1 LDGKAV
7 SDSDPASAGGWPQV
21 KKRSIALAL
30 CCSLVAS
37 PVWAKTFVGVLYP
50 LFGPMAAIG
59 LVELAGELKAMPDVE
74 VATYLHQSWKALVD
88 DINRQPKGTRILIVG
103 YSLGANNAIL
113 VANNTGYIDSIVAL
127 QPSMLTSQASLTGK
141 VGKIIEIYNPNPWM
155 TFGGMG
161 SQKLD
166 VPNVEYVV
174 NNDTHPGA
182 QFNEQFRSIVRSEL
196 ARVAALD
203 NVQTAQAKAFKPPQ
217 LAKQSPPKD
226 TKSAALAFASTD
238 APKHE
243 PAKHEQPKSAQLK
256 VEPARYEQPKTD
268 QKLPP
273 VFADA
278 SKPQAV
284 FADAPKQQPVLA
296 DASKPRP
303 VFADAFLT
311 SANAGSLFQ
320 RTLTISD
327 MKDYVKRTYP
337 NSQDFVR

>member
-1 LDGKAV
+1 M
-7 SDSDPASAGGWPQV
+7 

-50 LFGPMAAIG
+50 FLGPMAAIG

-113 VANNTGYIDSIVAL
+113 VANNTGYVDSIIAL
-127 QPSMLTSQASLTGK
+127 QPSMLTTQDTLTGK
-141 VGKIIEIYNPNPWM
+141 VGKFVEIYNPNPWM

-166 VPNVEYVV
+166 APNIEYIV

-182 QFNEQFRSIVRSEL
+182 QFNAQFHTLVKNEV
-196 ARVAALD
+196 ARLVALD
-203 NVQTAQAKAFKPPQ
+203 SVQTVQAKAFKPSQ
-217 LAKQSPPKD
+217 LAKLSPPKD
-226 TKSAALAFASTD
+226 AKSAALAFVNMD
-238 APKHE
+238 PPKHE
-243 PAKHEQPKSAQLK
+243 QSKPAPTRSAQPKFEPSAQQQ
-256 VEPARYEQPKTD
+256 A
-268 QKLPP
+268 PP
-273 VFADA
+273 
-278 SKPQAV
+278 AV
-284 FADAPKQQPVLA
+284 FADAPKPQPVFA
-296 DASKPRP
+296 DRPKPQP

-311 SANAGSLFQ
+311 SANAGNLFVQ
-320 RTLTISD
+320 RTLTVSD
-327 MKDYVKRTYP
+327 MKEYVKRTYP
-337 NSQDFVR
+337 NSQTADLSR

>member
-1 LDGKAV
+1 VIPTL
-7 SDSDPASAGGWPQV
+7 PPLGGWRQV

-50 LFGPMAAIG
+50 FLGPMAAIG
-59 LVELAGELKAMPDVE
+59 LVELAGELRAIPDVE

-88 DINRQPKGTRILIVG
+88 DINRQPKGTHILIVG

-113 VANNTGYIDSIVAL
+113 VANNTTYVDSIVAL
-127 QPSMLTSQASLTGK
+127 QPSMLTSQESLTGK

-166 VPNVEYVV
+166 APNIEYIV

-182 QFNEQFRSIVRSEL
+182 QFNGQFRSVVKNEVARL
-196 ARVAALD
+196 AAQDSL
-203 NVQTAQAKAFKPPQ
+203 QTAQAKMARLSP
-217 LAKQSPPKD
+217 LAKLSPPKEV
-226 TKSAALAFASTD
+226 KSTALAFANADS
-238 APKHE
+238 PKHE
-243 PAKHEQPKSAQLK
+243 PKPAQTISAQTR
-256 VEPARYEQPKTD
+256 PEQTRQQ
-268 QKLPP
+268 QKPP
-273 VFADA
+273 
-278 SKPQAV
+278 AV
-284 FADAPKQQPVLA
+284 FADVPKPQPIFVDAPKPQPIFA
-296 DASKPRP
+296 DSSKPQP

-311 SANAGSLFQ
+311 SANAGNLFVQ

-327 MKDYVKRTYP
+327 MKEYVKRTYP
-337 NSQDFVR
+337 NSQTADLIR

>member
-1 LDGKAV
+1 MA
-7 SDSDPASAGGWPQV
+7 QV

-88 DINRQPKGTRILIVG
+88 DINRQPKGTHILIVG

-113 VANNTGYIDSIVAL
+113 VANNTSYVDSIVAL
-127 QPSMLTSQASLTGK
+127 QPSMLTTQENLTGK

-166 VPNVEYVV
+166 APNIEYIA

-182 QFNEQFRSIVRSEL
+182 QFSEQFRNVVKSEL
-196 ARVAALD
+196 ARLIAQD
-203 NVQTAQAKAFKPPQ
+203 NLQTAQAKTLKPPQ
-217 LAKQSPPKD
+217 LAKLPPPKD
-226 TKSAALAFASTD
+226 VKSSALAFASADPPKHEQTKHEQTRTAQPEPASIRVEQARFEQTMLEQTSQQQKPAVFAD
-238 APKHE
+238 APK
-243 PAKHEQPKSAQLK
+243 PQ
-256 VEPARYEQPKTD
+256 
-268 QKLPP
+268 P

-284 FADAPKQQPVLA
+284 L
-296 DASKPRP
+296 
-303 VFADAFLT
+303 ADAFLT
-311 SANAGSLFQ
+311 SANAGNLFQ

-327 MKDYVKRTYP
+327 MKEYVKRTYP
-337 NSQDFVR
+337 NSRDFIR